1 MSALQ
6 TPIQDPKKW
15 VPWLTLALV
24 VTVACFLGVF
34 ALYTT
39 QAQAAVSQAIPTPAL
54 VHLENAWLTI
64 NGKPAYCSRCDF
76 LSPEAVTVTPSLQ
89 PSSK

>member
-1 MSALQ
+1 MTAYQ

-39 QAQAAVSQAIPTPAL
+39 QAQAAVSLTMPTPAI
-54 VHLENAWLTI
+54 VHVENQWMNIGGVNAL
-64 NGKPAYCSRCDF
+64 CVRCDII
-76 LSPEAVTVTPSLQ
+76 SPLAQTPVPTLQ
-89 PSSK
+89 PASK